1 MKEIATFVRWKKL
14 NTQYMKPWI
23 FSLLLILFLPCVLKA
38 QTAETTL
45 HKVSAAISDGQNSQ
59 AIGLFRQAIQADADK
74 SEMFYWTSVDK
85 NSAVCLPLAQELAT
99 YYKTSR
105 NYDKAYLFYKELLQ
119 REPDKIEYLL
129 AYADT
134 EVCRGKEKEALRTYE
149 QVLRADP
156 NNLSANIFIGNYYY
170 LQAEQQK
177 SELDTNFKKI
187 SSPSKMQVA
196 RYRDGLADIFSTGYG
211 KAREYLQNVV
221 RQFPST
227 EAVKT
232 LNKIKLIEKELSR

>member
-1 MKEIATFVRWKKL
+1 MEIAIFVRWEKL
-14 NTQYMKPWI
+14 NTQCMKPWI
-23 FSLLLILFLPCVLKA
+23 LSLLLILFLPGVLQA
-38 QTAETTL
+38 QTVEAVL
-45 HKVSAAISDGQNSQ
+45 QKVAVAISGGQNNQ
-59 AIGLFRQAIQADADK
+59 AVGLFRQAIQMDVDK
-74 SEMFYWTSVDK
+74 SEMFYWTGVDK
-85 NSAVCLPLAQELAT
+85 SSAVCLPLAQELAT

-119 REPDKIEYLL
+119 REPDKVDYLL
-129 AYADT
+129 AYAET

-149 QVLRADP
+149 QILQADP

-187 SSPSKMQVA
+187 SAPTKMQVA
-196 RYRDGLADIFSTGYG
+196 HYRDGLSAIFSTGYG
-211 KAREYLQNVV
+211 KAKEYLQNVV

-232 LNKIKLIEKELSR
+232 LNKIKVIEKEVSR